1 MKKTIVT
8 TLAITGLAL
17 GAYAQ
22 GSLNQVQTVFSS
34 DGITVGGTEAAN
46 PGTTLDSEWYTG
58 NIALEVFYASTASVT
73 ADQVAAINAL
83 DGVSGA
89 AALALMQADGFSLV
103 SATALTG
110 STPGSLNYSVSF
122 GGLNPA
128 SNPNSI
134 GLLAPT
140 VTGTTA
146 WLAFYA
152 VATGGTYN
160 GYSGALV
167 WSQNTGG
174 NPNTTPAG
182 TPAIITT
189 DPAGL
194 NVVLTTVPEPCTMAL
209 LGLGGLSL
217 LMIRRRK

>member
-1 MKKTIVT
+1 MKKIIVT

-22 GSLNQVQTVFSS
+22 GSLNQVQTLFSS
-34 DGITVGGTEAAN
+34 DGITVGGTGAAN

-73 ADQVAAINAL
+73 ANQVTAINAL

-89 AALALMQADGFSLV
+89 AALALMQTDGFSLV
-103 SATALTG
+103 SATSTTG
-110 STPGSLNYSVSF
+110 STAGSLSYAVNF
-122 GGLNPA
+122 GGFTTA
-128 SNPNSI
+128 DPNTI

-140 VTGTTA
+140 ATGTTA
-146 WLAFYA
+146 WIAIYA
-152 VATGGTYN
+152 VAVGGTYD
-160 GYSGALV
+160 GYSGVLA
-167 WSQNTGG
+167 WSQLTGG
-174 NPNTTPAG
+174 NLTTTPAG

-194 NVVLTTVPEPCTMAL
+194 NLVLTTVPEPCTMAL

-217 LMIRRRK
+217 LVIRRRK